1 MISNIV
7 KLKTVNKTDY
17 EFLYD
22 LLKNRNPRANISHKK
37 LPSFSEHIKFIESK
51 PYSKWY
57 IILTNNEKIGS
68 IYLSKNDEIGI
79 FLKSTIQKK
88 GIGKEALKLIIKK
101 NPRAHYLANISPQN
115 KTSMKFFKNQKFK
128 LIQYTYELNN
138 S

>member
-37 LPSFSEHIKFIESK
+37 LPSFAKHIKFIESR

-57 IILTNNEKIGS
+57 IILRRI
-68 IYLSKNDEIGI
+68 LSFIVI
-79 FLKSTIQKK
+79 IILICSY
-88 GIGKEALKLIIKK
+88 LIITK
-101 NPRAHYLANISPQN
+101 
-115 KTSMKFFKNQKFK
+115 M
-128 LIQYTYELNN
+128 
-138 S
+138 